1 MANNI
6 MINIK
11 ANELKSL
18 LLDYY
23 QSIYPNEIKDVEII
37 SKKENTGLYETT
49 SLVTKIKLIKNI
61 KIGKFLATVEEIIS
75 DEDIKQIINLNLED
89 NNYQIE
95 SITRVTKSRLEGLYE
110 YEEIYFDGIEVYLKS
125 LEHQKQIC
133 KHI

>member
-37 SKKENTGLYETT
+37 PKKENTGLYETT

-75 DEDIKQIINLNLED
+75 DEDIKQIINSNLED

>member
-6 MINIK
+6 MISIK

-23 QSIYPNEIKDVEII
+23 QCIYPNEIKDVEII
-37 SKKENTGLYETT
+37 PKKENTGLYETT

-75 DEDIKQIINLNLED
+75 DEDIKQIINSNLED

-95 SITRVTKSRLEGLYE
+95 SITWVTKSRLEGLYE

-133 KHI
+133 KQI